1 MLGRGSRFDFN
12 LLTDGLDM
20 THLGFHILPAL
31 LCLTASAVCGAAAPA
46 PAPANDR
53 VERLLDRIVENEQ
66 AFLARM
72 QQYSPVLET
81 YIQEVVEDRQ
91 SSEPFV
97 RDHYMIGKLDIAGD
111 LEHNG
116 FFASAG
122 FRKSDTTVFY
132 AAGFAQMVIPDAYE
146 FDRRT
151 YHFEYA
157 RREFIGDVRALVFDV
172 EPRDRSATGK
182 FIGRVWVDDQ
192 DYNIIRF
199 NGTYTMS
206 KAASLFFHFDSWRV
220 NVAPGE
226 WVPAYVY
233 IEDGGKAVAKKG
245 PEMRFRAQ
253 TRLWGYMPVHKN
265 KLEELTDILI
275 EAESEVKDDDKSKH
289 ISPVERRRIWAR
301 QAADNVTRRL
311 ETSGLLAPVGE
322 VDEVLNTV
330 LNNLLV
336 TNNINIDVYSRVLL
350 TTPLETFSV
359 GEAILVSRGLIDVL
373 PDEASLAAVL
383 AAELAHIILG
393 HGTETMWAFSDRTMF
408 DDTEVLREF
417 DFTRR
422 PDQIEAANEKALE
435 MLRKSPYADKLSQA
449 GLFLKALAARAASL
463 PHLTRPNLGNALIEG
478 GRLVRLAALAD
489 EAPELDA
496 GKLDQIAAL
505 PLGSRVRLDPWSSR
519 LTLIK
524 AKPVAL
530 RTAEDKLPFEVTPFV
545 IHLTRAQP
553 AGEPKQGSALGAPNA
568 RERPVRA
575 AAGAADEGR

>member
-1 MLGRGSRFDFN
+1 
-12 LLTDGLDM
+12 M
-20 THLGFHILPAL
+20 TQPRFHILSAI
-31 LCLTASAVCGAAAPA
+31 LCLSAAALSAATPA
-46 PAPANDR
+46 RADNP

-66 AFLARM
+66 AFLTRM

-97 RDHYMIGKLDIAGD
+97 RDHYMIGKLDIGGEV
-111 LEHNG
+111 EHEG

-151 YHFEYA
+151 YDFEYV
-157 RREFIGDVRALVFDV
+157 RREFTGDVRTLVFDV
-172 EPRDRSATGK
+172 TPRDRSAEGK
-182 FIGRVWVDDQ
+182 FIGRIWVEDR
-192 DYNIIRF
+192 DYNIVRF

-206 KAASLFFHFDSWRV
+206 KASSLFFHFDSWRV
-220 NVAPGE
+220 NVAPGV

-233 IEDGGKAVAKKG
+233 IEDGGKAVSKKG
-245 PEMRFRAQ
+245 LKMRFRAQ
-253 TRLWGYMPVHKN
+253 TRVWGYKPVHDN
-265 KLEELTDILI
+265 KLEELTAILI
-275 EAESEVKDDDKSKH
+275 EAETEIEDADESKH
-289 ISPVERRRIWAR
+289 VSPVEGRRIWAR
-301 QAADNVTRRL
+301 QAADNVTYRL
-311 ETSGLLAPVGE
+311 EKSGLLAPVGE
-322 VDEVLNTV
+322 IDEVLNTV

-336 TNNINIDVYSRVLL
+336 TNNIHLDVYSRVLL

-383 AAELAHIILG
+383 ATELAHIVLG

-408 DDTEVLREF
+408 EDTEILKKL
-417 DFTRR
+417 DFTRA
-422 PDQIEAANEKALE
+422 PEQVEAANVKALE
-435 MLRKSPYADKLSQA
+435 MLRKSPYADNLGQA
-449 GLFLKALAARAASL
+449 GLFLKALAARAANL
-463 PHLTRPNLGNALIEG
+463 PQLTQPNLGNALITE
-478 GRLVRLAALAD
+478 GRLARLAALAD
-489 EAPELDA
+489 QAPELDDA
-496 GKLDQIAAL
+496 KLDQIAAL
-505 PLGSRVRLDPWSSR
+505 PLSSRVQLDPWSSQ

-545 IHLTRAQP
+545 IHLTRHDDG
-553 AGEPKQGSALGAPNA
+553 AGNTRVRDAEL
-568 RERPVRA
+568 REAGVRDTA
-575 AAGAADEGR
+575 AVR

>member
-1 MLGRGSRFDFN
+1 
-12 LLTDGLDM
+12 M
-20 THLGFHILPAL
+20 TQPRFHILSAI
-31 LCLTASAVCGAAAPA
+31 LCLSAAALSAATPA
-46 PAPANDR
+46 RADNP

-66 AFLARM
+66 AFLTRM

-97 RDHYMIGKLDIAGD
+97 RDHYMIGKLDIGGEV
-111 LEHNG
+111 EHEG

-151 YHFEYA
+151 YDFEYV
-157 RREFIGDVRALVFDV
+157 RREFTGDVRTLVFDV
-172 EPRDRSATGK
+172 TPRDRSAEGK
-182 FIGRVWVDDQ
+182 FIGRIWVEDR
-192 DYNIIRF
+192 DYNIVRF

-206 KAASLFFHFDSWRV
+206 KASSLFFHFDSWRV
-220 NVAPGE
+220 NVAPGV

-233 IEDGGKAVAKKG
+233 IEDGGKAVSKKG
-245 PEMRFRAQ
+245 LKMRFRAQ
-253 TRLWGYMPVHKN
+253 TRVWGYKPVHDN
-265 KLEELTDILI
+265 KLEELTAILI
-275 EAESEVKDDDKSKH
+275 EAETEIEDADESKH
-289 ISPVERRRIWAR
+289 VSPVEGRRIWAR
-301 QAADNVTRRL
+301 QAADNVTYRL
-311 ETSGLLAPVGE
+311 EKSGLLAPVGE
-322 VDEVLNTV
+322 IDEVLNTV

-336 TNNINIDVYSRVLL
+336 TNNIHLDVYSRVLL

-383 AAELAHIILG
+383 ATELAHIVLG

-408 DDTEVLREF
+408 EDTEILKKL
-417 DFTRR
+417 DFTRA
-422 PDQIEAANEKALE
+422 PEQVEAANVKALE
-435 MLRKSPYADKLSQA
+435 MLRKSPYADNLGQA
-449 GLFLKALAARAASL
+449 GLFLKALAARAANL
-463 PHLTRPNLGNALIEG
+463 PQLTQPNLGNALITE
-478 GRLVRLAALAD
+478 GRLARLAALAD
-489 EAPELDA
+489 QAPELDDA
-496 GKLDQIAAL
+496 KLDQIAAL
-505 PLGSRVRLDPWSSR
+505 PLGSRVQLDPWSSQ

-545 IHLTRAQP
+545 IHLTRHDDG
-553 AGEPKQGSALGAPNA
+553 AGNTRVRDAEL
-568 RERPVRA
+568 REAGVRDTA
-575 AAGAADEGR
+575 AVR